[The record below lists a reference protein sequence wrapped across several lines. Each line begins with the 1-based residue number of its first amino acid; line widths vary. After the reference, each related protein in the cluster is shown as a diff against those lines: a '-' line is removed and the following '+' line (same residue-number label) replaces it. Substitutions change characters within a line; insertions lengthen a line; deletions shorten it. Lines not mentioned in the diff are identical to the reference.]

1 MIFGDLTAFKIQQ
14 YTGGAWTDITLT
26 TQRKLYSVS
35 LGVVPTK
42 SAQNGGDNKVIDTGG
57 FFPSFGIRLIAN
69 TTAETTILVNFINT
83 LNTYR
88 ATNGFYRLYP
98 TGSGTYYEVNYFSM
112 PQDTDEDN
120 YAIIEVVFKS
130 RNKVTSF

>member
-14 YTGGAWTDITLT
+14 YTGGAWTDIPLT
-26 TQRKLYSVS
+26 TQRILFNAS
-35 LGVVPTK
+35 LGAVPTK
-42 SAQNGGDNKVIDTGG
+42 SYTNGGDNKVIDTGG
-57 FFPSFGIRLIAN
+57 FFPLFGIRQIAN
-69 TTAETTILVNFINT
+69 TAAENTILVNFLNT

-112 PQDTDEDN
+112 PQDTDENN